1 MLYWVQDI
9 SCGGTADAPP
19 AGCPGRVVRQRW
31 AGLRSLP
38 PLTARTAWTWLPGPA
53 SAAKLPAAA
62 ICYPNRWTKE
72 SEMILFSGKR
82 NDSYVL
88 QAVDRQGIRM
98 GLWLTCAIG
107 RCYPD
112 ASIHPI
118 VSGTS
123 SWNHPDR
130 VFRRRIPWTFCKLC
144 QPSSTFPVPVSR
156 LDRPRNLATITETY
170 THVLQPWQGRHVQ
183 LLILY
188 LAAQLQTRLI
198 CPNKCFHRGKVHDSK
213 YSMAWITC

>member
-82 NDSYVL
+82 KETYVL
-88 QAVDRQGIRM
+88 RAVDRQSIRM
-98 GLWLTCAIG
+98 GLWLTWSIA

-123 SWNHPDR
+123 SWNPPDR
-130 VFRRRIPWTFCKLC
+130 VCFEEEYPRRSLNFASHLPRSPFPFLNSTVPETWLLSLKPVLTLNVMFFNRDRAAM
-144 QPSSTFPVPVSR
+144 SSGLSCTLPLSC
-156 LDRPRNLATITETY
+156 
-170 THVLQPWQGRHVQ
+170 RH
-183 LLILY
+183 
-188 LAAQLQTRLI
+188 
-198 CPNKCFHRGKVHDSK
+198 G
-213 YSMAWITC
+213 